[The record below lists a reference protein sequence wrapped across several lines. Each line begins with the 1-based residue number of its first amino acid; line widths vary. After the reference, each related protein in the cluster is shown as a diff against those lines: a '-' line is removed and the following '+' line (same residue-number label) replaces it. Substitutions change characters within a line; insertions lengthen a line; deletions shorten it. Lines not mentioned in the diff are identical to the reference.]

1 MLYLLC
7 LAPNLPQPTWR
18 AVDIRQDKY
27 GGAHVVIS
35 AGWRYQDGGGSK
47 VAQTRF
53 NQELGSQS
61 GLHLVTPGDTITTDT
76 GFMRCN
82 RRDGRWKLI
91 VVWTLCYYFLLLIF
105 LVAN

>member
-1 MLYLLC
+1 MAHGDHEKRSMLYLLC

-76 GFMRCN
+76 GFMRW
-82 RRDGRWKLI
+82 RQSVPRAALGL
-91 VVWTLCYYFLLLIF
+91 
-105 LVAN
+105 